1 MNKAEEAG
9 RVVVKRLDEVGYRAL
24 FAGGC
29 VRDTLLGR
37 EANDY
42 DVATSATPK
51 QVRKAFR
58 RTLRI
63 GEQFGIVIVLLDDE
77 QVEVA
82 TFRADGDYSD
92 GRRPEKVE
100 YIDDPAVDAARRD
113 FTINGLFFDPLSG
126 ETFDFVDGVVD
137 LRRGLVRAIGDPAKR
152 FDEDKLRILRAPRF
166 ACMLGFQIEEKT
178 AAEAKARAKEIE
190 TAHVSPERIR
200 VELEKILSYPG
211 RARGIQLCAELGIL
225 EVVLPEG
232 ASSPELS
239 CRALAA
245 LAPNAEKRL
254 AWGALLNQVSAKTAD
269 SALRR
274 LKASNKDREGVVVL
288 LRDLAQARALGDLR
302 LGDQKRLLRA
312 HGPELEELVRVTALA
327 GGGDLEPYRYL
338 CARRA
343 AFAAETSVAALD
355 AKPLIGGR
363 DLQKAGLAPGP
374 QFGRVLPAVELA
386 QLEGRV
392 KTAAEALAFALEL
405 AQGS

>member
-1 MNKAEEAG
+1 MNKAEEAA
-9 RVVVKRLDEVGYRAL
+9 RAVVKRLDEVGYRAL

-37 EANDY
+37 KANDY

-100 YIDDPAVDAARRD
+100 YIEDPAVDAARRD

-126 ETFDFVDGVVD
+126 ETFDFVDGVTD
-137 LRRGLVRAIGDPAKR
+137 LRRGFVRAIGDPAKR

-166 ACMLGFQIEEKT
+166 ACMLGFRIEERT
-178 AAEAKARAKEIE
+178 AAEAKARAREIA
-190 TAHVSPERIR
+190 TAKVSPERIR
-200 VELEKILSYPG
+200 IELEKILSYAG
-211 RARGIQLCAELGIL
+211 RAHGVQLCSELGVL
-225 EVVLPEG
+225 EVILPEG
-232 ASSPELS
+232 ASSPEQS

-245 LAPNAEKRL
+245 LAPAANKRL
-254 AWGALLNQVSAKTAD
+254 AWGALLHQVDAKTAD
-269 SALRR
+269 AALRR
-274 LKASNKDREGVVVL
+274 LKASNKDRDGVVAL
-288 LRDLAQARALGDLR
+288 LADLEPAQALGDLR
-302 LGDQKRLLRA
+302 VGDQKRLLRA
-312 HGPELEELVRVTALA
+312 HGSDLEELVRVAAVA
-327 GGGDLEPYRYL
+327 GNGDLEPYRFL

-343 AFAAETSVAALD
+343 AFAADTSVAALD

-363 DLQKAGLAPGP
+363 DLQAAGLKPGP
-374 QFGRVLPAVELA
+374 AFGRVLPAVELA

-392 KTAAEALAFALEL
+392 KTAAEALALAMKL
-405 AQGS
+405 AQGV

>member
-9 RVVVKRLDEVGYRAL
+9 RAVVKRLDEVGYRAL

-37 EANDY
+37 KANDY

-63 GEQFGIVIVLLDDE
+63 GEQFGIVIVLMGEE

-92 GRRPEKVE
+92 GRRPETVE

-126 ETFDFVDGVVD
+126 ETFDFVDGVAD

-166 ACMLGFQIEEKT
+166 ACMLGFRIEERT

-190 TAHVSPERIR
+190 TAKVSPERIR

-211 RARGIQLCAELGIL
+211 RAHGIQLCSELGIL
-225 EVVLPEG
+225 EVILPEG
-232 ASSPELS
+232 AAAPEQS

-245 LAPNAEKRL
+245 LAPGANKRL
-254 AWGALLNQVSAKTAD
+254 AWGALLGHVSGKVAD
-269 SALRR
+269 AALRR
-274 LKASNKDREGVVVL
+274 LKLSNKDREGVVAL
-288 LRDLAQARALGDLR
+288 LRDLQAARSLGDLR
-302 LGDQKRLLRA
+302 VGDQKRLLRA
-312 HGPELEELVRVTALA
+312 HDGDLEELVRVTAIA
-327 GGGDLEPYRYL
+327 GDGDLESYRYL

-343 AFAAETSVAALD
+343 AFAADTSIAGLN

-363 DLQKAGLAPGP
+363 DLQAAGLKPGP
-374 QFGRVLPAVELA
+374 AFGRVLPAVELA

-392 KTAAEALAFALEL
+392 TTAAEALALALEL
-405 AQGS
+405 ARGV